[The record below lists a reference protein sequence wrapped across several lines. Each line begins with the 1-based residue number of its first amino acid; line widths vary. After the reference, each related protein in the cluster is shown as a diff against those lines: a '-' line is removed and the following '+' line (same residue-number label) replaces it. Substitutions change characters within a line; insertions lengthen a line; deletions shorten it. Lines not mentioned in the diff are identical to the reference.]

1 MNHLLKNIL
10 KFCFYPLVLLR
21 RYYFRK
27 EAEYLGAHD
36 SEKLARKIYYR
47 KFHKELN
54 LEDPQDLNEKI
65 QWLKFRTDTTRWSIL
80 ADKYKVRDYVKSK
93 GLENILTQL
102 YGRWDNADEIDFDK
116 LPNSF
121 VLKAT
126 HGAGAVILVKDK
138 RDLNIDETRRRLNG
152 WLKEKI
158 GLTTAE
164 PHYLK
169 QTPCI
174 IAEEYLEDK
183 SMEKYSS
190 SAIDYKF
197 WCLDGEPYICL
208 VCFDRVIGKEK
219 KACIYDLNWN
229 LRTDLIGKTHS
240 HDVSNEIPKPK
251 NFDQMLDVCRKLSK
265 EHPQVRVDLYEINGK
280 VYFGELT
287 FTAMGGYM
295 DSYTPECL
303 LEMGKRVTLP
313 R

>member
-1 MNHLLKNIL
+1 MNSKLKKVL
-10 KFCFYPLVLLR
+10 KFCFYPLMLLR
-21 RYYFRK
+21 NQWWK
-27 EAEYLGAHD
+27 YLGARNP
-36 SEKLARKIYYR
+36 EKLARRIYYW
-47 KFHKELN
+47 KFFKKLN

-65 QWLKFRTDTTRWSIL
+65 QWLKFRTDTTQWSIL
-80 ADKYKVRDYVKSK
+80 ADKYKVREYVMSK
-93 GLENILTQL
+93 GLENILTRL
-102 YGRWDNADEIDFDK
+102 YGRWDNADEVDFDK

-138 RDLNIDETRRRLNG
+138 KKLDIEKTRYQLNS
-152 WLKEKI
+152 WLKMKI

-169 QTPCI
+169 QKPCI

-183 SMEKYSS
+183 KMEKYSS
-190 SAIDYKF
+190 SIIDYKF
-197 WCLDGEPYICL
+197 WCLDGKPYICL

-219 KACIYDLNWN
+219 KVCIYDLNWN
-229 LRTDLIGKTHS
+229 LRMDLIGKSHS
-240 HDVSNEIPKPK
+240 HDIVDGIPKPK
-251 NFDQMLDVCRKLSK
+251 NLDLMLEVCRKLSK
-265 EHPQVRVDLYEINGK
+265 EHPQVRVDLYEINGM